1 MNNQIKL
8 LIGNGKIT
16 GIYSDALIPLIESGK
31 SNVRRV
37 SHVEPSNSS
46 QTFGMEWTAT
56 MLDYNTVLGPFPS
69 RAQALDAEIKFLEER
84 LFSCPK

>member
-1 MNNQIKL
+1 MSSQIKL

-16 GIYSDALIPLIESGK
+16 GIYSDALIPLIESGL

-37 SHVEPSNSS
+37 SNVEPSNSC

-56 MLDYNTVLGPFPS
+56 MIDYDTVLGPFPS
-69 RAQALDAEIKFLEER
+69 RAQALEAEIKFLEER
-84 LFSCPK
+84 LFSCHK